1 MKKFVS
7 LGTEC
12 VEFLKAAQASRGELF
27 YVVSSA
33 CLMCLS
39 MVSYSPFLSL
49 FRNADALT
57 VTNARIASLEAERNA
72 SRKAWDTATAT
83 KVAAEKFAM
92 SVAAKAKKAEKALV
106 DADQGRVQREQAI
119 TKRLI
124 QISTLAGGKYR
135 VVLFLS
141 ICSFFYLL
149 MFSHYLLSLS
159 FVFLQSMLE
168 YLWRL
173 CSRMMKTL

>member
-33 CLMCLS
+33 CLMYLS

-49 FRNADALT
+49 FRTADALT
-57 VTNARIASLEAERNA
+57 AANARVASLEAELNA
-72 SRKAWDTATAT
+72 SRKAWDTATAAKAT
-83 KVAAEKFAM
+83 AEKYAK
-92 SVAAKAKKAEKALV
+92 STTAKAKKAEKALA

-119 TKRLI
+119 TKRLN

-135 VVLFLS
+135 AILFLS

-159 FVFLQSMLE
+159 FVFLQSTLE
-168 YLWRL
+168 YLWHL
-173 CSRMMKTL
+173 CSRM